1 MYIEGVTDLNPITQ
15 RVSHMADTIL
25 GFSLD
30 KSNEKLTDRG
40 MIAVLDEHLQALGV
54 PGQVAAGFPAPGS
67 NNGIAPADYV
77 RTLLYHFTDGGRHL
91 EEVRDLKTDAGFRE
105 LVDLERMPGP
115 DAVGDWLRRMG
126 EDGLGGAAAVR
137 HVNDEIVRRYVAET
151 PERGE
156 FVLDVDATL
165 IEADKGDGQRSY
177 DGTVGYH
184 PMLAFLSS
192 LSSGGDG
199 SSKPCCS
206 YTQFRAG
213 NASAQIDIRE
223 ATSHTVK
230 LLAEQGRSLGY
241 FRSDSA
247 GYQADLTN
255 DLNRTSITYTI
266 TADLDSAVKGAIR
279 AIPEERWRRFI
290 DRDGFQ
296 TGRDVA
302 EAVHTMERS
311 DHAFRLVVWRERVA
325 QPDLFEAHGA
335 YRYGA
340 VITNAEPDE
349 LNAQAVIHHHRG
361 RGNAERFIGEAK
373 HGLNLRHVP
382 CGQQRANGMYF
393 AIGLLCYNV
402 LKLMQMQ
409 VMPKQQANQTV
420 ATLRDTFFR
429 LVSKVTRSA
438 RRLTLQVG
446 ASLDTLKRICTVRR
460 NIYEMGYV

>member
-1 MYIEGVTDLNPITQ
+1 MPD
-15 RVSHMADTIL
+15 SIL
-25 GFSLD
+25 PFSLD

-54 PGQVAAGFPAPGS
+54 PEQVAAGFPAPGS

-77 RTLLYHFTDGGRHL
+77 RTLLHHFTDGGRHL

-115 DAVGDWLRRMG
+115 DAMGDWLRRMG
-126 EDGLGGAAAVR
+126 EDGSGEDGSGEDGSGGAAAVR

-151 PERGE
+151 AQDEKL
-156 FVLDVDATL
+156 VLDVDATL
-165 IEADKGDGQRSY
+165 IEADKGDGQKSY

-192 LSSGGDG
+192 GGGG
-199 SSKPCCS
+199 SRRPCCS
-206 YTQFRAG
+206 YTRFHGG
-213 NASAQIDIRE
+213 NASAQTDIRE
-223 ATSHTVK
+223 ATRHTVK
-230 LLAEQGRSLGY
+230 LPAEQGRSLGY

-247 GYQADLTN
+247 GYQATLTN

-266 TADLDSAVKGAIR
+266 TADLDSAVRGAIG
-279 AIPEERWRRFI
+279 AIPEGRWQRFA

-302 EAVHTMERS
+302 ETVHTMEKS
-311 DHAFRLVVWRERVA
+311 DHAFRLVVWREQVT
-325 QPDLFEAHGA
+325 QPDLFEAHGS

-373 HGLNLRHVP
+373 HGLGLGHVP

-402 LKLMQMQ
+402 LRA
-409 VMPKQQANQTV
+409 QANAGDAEGTGQSNDSDSAGHV
-420 ATLRDTFFR
+420 LSPGQQSDPKRAATHPSGR
-429 LVSKVTRSA
+429 
-438 RRLTLQVG
+438 
-446 ASLDTLKRICTVRR
+446 ASLDTLKRIRTVRR
-460 NIYEMGYV
+460 NIYEVACM